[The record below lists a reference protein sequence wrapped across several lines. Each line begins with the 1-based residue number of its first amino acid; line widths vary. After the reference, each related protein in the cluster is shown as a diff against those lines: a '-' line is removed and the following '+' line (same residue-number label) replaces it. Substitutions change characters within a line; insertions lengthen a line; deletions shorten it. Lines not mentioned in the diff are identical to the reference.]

1 MIHEITQFVTAL
13 WLFAPLSA
21 FFFPVAF
28 MPFWVVVLPRVPALA
43 IAILQVL
50 GTGWLI
56 YLCIDDEANSG
67 SGMGPVWGLLL
78 LEPTFFGAIGSVV
91 AVWFIGRILDAE
103 ELRAQT
109 TRRDE
114 VK

>member
-1 MIHEITQFVTAL
+1 
-13 WLFAPLSA
+13 
-21 FFFPVAF
+21 
-28 MPFWVVVLPRVPALA
+28 
-43 IAILQVL
+43 
-50 GTGWLI
+50 
-56 YLCIDDEANSG
+56 
-67 SGMGPVWGLLL
+67 MGPVWGLLL